1 MKVYVLTEEYN
12 QYDQYG
18 EYFLKVFKDKPSE
31 VELMKL
37 LKINQT
43 DATHILKGGGRIGVE
58 DQWYIL
64 TEYDI

>member
-12 QYDQYG
+12 QYDQYE
-18 EYFLKVFKDKPSE
+18 EYFLKVFKNQPTD

-43 DATHILKGGGRIGVE
+43 DAIHILNGGGRIGVE
-58 DQWYIL
+58 DNWYIL
-64 TEYDI
+64 TECDI